1 MCVLCRPE
9 LGKSL
14 NTDEAIALGA
24 VYQGAG
30 HTKLF
35 RVKKF
40 IVKEGTLFPIQVRHA
55 FEYTVMLD
63 GGRGGGGGGILIW
76 VPCRPSSLC
85 PQKTIR
91 EFKEIFKVEV
101 GFYFLWNTCLV
112 RSNRGLDCY

>member
-1 MCVLCRPE
+1 MHNSMAMFICRPE

-40 IVKEGTLFPIQVRHA
+40 IVKDGAAYPIQVR
-55 FEYTVMLD
+55 M
-63 GGRGGGGGGILIW
+63 
-76 VPCRPSSLC
+76 
-85 PQKTIR
+85 
-91 EFKEIFKVEV
+91 
-101 GFYFLWNTCLV
+101 
-112 RSNRGLDCY
+112 

>member
-1 MCVLCRPE
+1 MLFFSYWHEFIFKILLPPQAGGKAKNCVCVLICTLCRPE

-40 IVKEGTLFPIQVRHA
+40 IVKEGTLFPIQVRHSYYRVLA
-55 FEYTVMLD
+55 
-63 GGRGGGGGGILIW
+63 
-76 VPCRPSSLC
+76 
-85 PQKTIR
+85 
-91 EFKEIFKVEV
+91 KE
-101 GFYFLWNTCLV
+101 
-112 RSNRGLDCY
+112 R